1 MIQRFLFCATI
12 NRKTLQKVFLY
23 IFLNI
28 INLFKKEVLKE
39 TFFRFVLVS
48 EFAFSLSEHMLMYLV
63 PQLVIVPYLELVEI
77 VSNVYSLSLVS
88 LFINASRQCNDVYKL
103 LNRQIILVVI
113 EVFKNGYE
121 SVFAVVELMFS

>member
-1 MIQRFLFCATI
+1 
-12 NRKTLQKVFLY
+12 
-23 IFLNI
+23 
-28 INLFKKEVLKE
+28 
-39 TFFRFVLVS
+39 
-48 EFAFSLSEHMLMYLV
+48 MYLV